1 MSVKV
6 KRAASGRRKHLSP
19 RRSERNNNPSSQHR
33 WLTMLS
39 EEGEVNDNEEA
50 GEEDEKLNEELS
62 SGMSQPLRIRR
73 E

>member
-6 KRAASGRRKHLSP
+6 KRAAGGRRKHLSP
-19 RRSERNNNPSSQHR
+19 GRSERNNNSSSQHR

-39 EEGEVNDNEEA
+39 EEGEAEENEDA

-62 SGMSQPLRIRR
+62 GGISQPLRTRR

>member
-6 KRAASGRRKHLSP
+6 KRTAGGRRKHLSP
-19 RRSERNNNPSSQHR
+19 GRSERNHNPSSRYR

-39 EEGEVNDNEEA
+39 EEGEAEENEDA

-62 SGMSQPLRIRR
+62 GGISQPLRIRR

>member
-1 MSVKV
+1 MSVKA
-6 KRAASGRRKHLSP
+6 KRAASGRRKHLSL
-19 RRSERNNNPSSQHR
+19 RRSERNNNPSNQHR

-39 EEGEVNDNEEA
+39 EEPEASENEEA

-62 SGMSQPLRIRR
+62 SGMSQPLRTRR

>member
-1 MSVKV
+1 MSVKA
-6 KRAASGRRKHLSP
+6 KRAASGRRKQLS
-19 RRSERNNNPSSQHR
+19 RSRSERNNNASSEHR

-39 EEGEVNDNEEA
+39 EEGEANDNEEA

-62 SGMSQPLRIRR
+62 SGMSQPLRTRR